1 MNLERNVNC
10 TISGQGVAGRSEMAR
25 ILINFTFVVLLP
37 FFKAERMVA
46 DVARGRRNAMIKIY
60 NLVMDSRHNPL
71 SHIPDTNTRHLVM
84 QVLAWMWCIIF
95 SMWMG
100 SIVVFGVSA
109 TIHALLLAG
118 IFITVGVFETAKR
131 KPDYFGGLGR
141 ANGGEH
147 E

>member
-1 MNLERNVNC
+1 
-10 TISGQGVAGRSEMAR
+10 MAR
-25 ILINFTFVVLLP
+25 ILINLTFVLLLP
-37 FFKAERMVA
+37 FLKAERMVA
-46 DVARGRRNAMIKIY
+46 EAARGRRIAMVKLY

-109 TIHALLLAG
+109 VVHAILLAG

-131 KPDYFGGLGR
+131 KPSYFGGLGR

>member
-1 MNLERNVNC
+1 MV
-10 TISGQGVAGRSEMAR
+10 R
-25 ILINFTFVVLLP
+25 ILINFTFVLLLP

-46 DVARGRRNAMIKIY
+46 GVTRGRRNAMIRIY

-109 TIHALLLAG
+109 IIHAILLAG

>member
-1 MNLERNVNC
+1 MP
-10 TISGQGVAGRSEMAR
+10 R
-25 ILINFTFVVLLP
+25 ILINLIFVLLIP
-37 FFKAERMVA
+37 FFKLERMLS
-46 DVARGRRNAMIKIY
+46 DTQNERRIAMIKFY

-71 SHIPDTNTRHLVM
+71 SNIPDTTTRHLVM
-84 QVLAWMWCIIF
+84 QMLAWMWCIVF

-109 TIHALLLAG
+109 TVHAILLAG
-118 IFITVGVFETAKR
+118 VFVTVGVFETAKR
-131 KPDYFGGLGR
+131 HPAHYGGLGR